1 MSRKMAWLAL
11 ALVAMLVM
19 LPLLATGNLWPEL
32 PPQADKPAA
41 LPQYLQPTNSR
52 SLAVPPEPI
61 PLPLAVQVAM
71 KPFLLLLTAMSV
83 RLRLRQPVMAMPRSF
98 FPIDLCLL
106 QSYRDHPYHAPP
118 AYL

>member
-41 LPQYLQPTNSR
+41 LPQYLQPINSR

-61 PLPLAVQVAM
+61 PPSAGGAGCDEAFFIA
-71 KPFLLLLTAMSV
+71 PDGHERAPAPATAG
-83 RLRLRQPVMAMPRSF
+83 
-98 FPIDLCLL
+98 
-106 QSYRDHPYHAPP
+106 YGHA
-118 AYL
+118 A